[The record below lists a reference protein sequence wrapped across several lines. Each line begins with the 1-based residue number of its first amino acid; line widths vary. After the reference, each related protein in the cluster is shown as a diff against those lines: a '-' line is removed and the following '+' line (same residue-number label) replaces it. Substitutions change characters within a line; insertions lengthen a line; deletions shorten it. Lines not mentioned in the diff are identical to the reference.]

1 MDYLVLYHLAPSIQQ
16 SNDVE
21 RDQSFVPDAV
31 CDGGAL
37 DWEQKQNCSK
47 D

>member
-1 MDYLVLYHLAPSIQQ
+1 MNYLVRYHLAPGIQQ

-21 RDQSFVPDAV
+21 RAQSFVADAV

-37 DWEQKQNCSK
+37 DSSIKNV
-47 D
+47 

>member
-21 RDQSFVPDAV
+21 RAQSFVPD
-31 CDGGAL
+31 GIRLGA
-37 DWEQKQNCSK
+37 QKKCSK